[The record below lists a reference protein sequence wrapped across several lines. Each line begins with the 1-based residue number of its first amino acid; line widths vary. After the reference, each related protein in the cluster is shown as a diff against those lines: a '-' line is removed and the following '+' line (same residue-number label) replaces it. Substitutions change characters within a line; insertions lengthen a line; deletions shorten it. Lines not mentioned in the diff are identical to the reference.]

1 MCQCRVCV
9 RELRRRVRIAIE
21 REEAAR
27 FKGAGGQR
35 VIEVLSRWIA
45 IDLNRDAALSGRC
58 KYRVPVG
65 DDTGAGPGDATSR
78 VGENPDRRMRDRGQH
93 AAGLILVPS

>member
-21 REEAAR
+21 REEAVR

-35 VIEVLSRWIA
+35 VIEVLSRRIA
-45 IDLNRDAALSGRC
+45 IDLNRDAAFERPMQTPC
-58 KYRVPVG
+58 
-65 DDTGAGPGDATSR
+65 
-78 VGENPDRRMRDRGQH
+78 
-93 AAGLILVPS
+93 PSWR